1 MLLLLLLAL
10 PQAWADEPADERL
23 RMQEIRDLRERQIE
37 MAGLELGLPAQAV
50 LEARAALAAGEARA
64 CGAGMVPITKALDS
78 SPACVY
84 PESFERL
91 VARGWGY

>member
-1 MLLLLLLAL
+1 MILLLLLAL

-23 RMQEIRDLRERQIE
+23 RMQEIRDLRERQIQ

-50 LEARAALAAGEARA
+50 LEARAAAGESRA
-64 CGAGMVPITKALDS
+64 CAAEMVPITKALDGS
-78 SPACVY
+78 AACVY